1 MKRLQLF
8 LLGGFRLLLDGKVVS
23 LDADKSKALLAY
35 LALEGATP
43 QPRARLAALLWSD
56 QSEEKAS
63 HSLRQTLSGLRKAL
77 GETEESSFLQIT
89 REEVQLNLQAPIE
102 TDAVCFERNL
112 DKALYATR
120 RESLGRQRLDV
131 RALIHV
137 VDAYEGTLL
146 SGISLSGSD
155 LFEEWLLI
163 ERERFERKAIE
174 ALTLLADYYQRRG
187 QFGQARQLAERLV
200 RIAPWDEHAHALL
213 IRLLAIEGQNSAA
226 LAQYRAVS
234 RYLWREM
241 GVQPMEELQG
251 LYQAICRGDAVQP
264 AIAVVPQPHLP
275 DSDLAFVGRS
285 KILDELSTLMAD
297 PNCRLLV
304 LLGVGGIGKT
314 RLALEVLRM
323 QVGLFADG
331 VYFVGLT
338 DVAESRLLA
347 SVLAEVIGY
356 RFFGTGDFVPQML
369 NFLSGKEMLIV
380 LDNYEHLLPADEQ
393 AQNEAMVLIGQILQQ
408 APGVKLLVTS
418 RAPLKLRSEIVLGV
432 EGLDVGDGAE
442 EAIALF
448 EQVAGRVGVDVK
460 AEREVVA
467 QVCKLLQ
474 GSPLAIELTAGW
486 TRSLSCAQIFQQVQ
500 ADLGFV
506 SASQRDALTRH
517 RSLRAVFEH
526 SWRLLPPYL
535 RAVLQAL
542 SVFQGGF
549 TKLAAVQ
556 LAEATEQDLQA
567 LMEWGLV
574 QFAGDGRW
582 DLHNL
587 VRQFANEKLVEEPEK
602 LEQATHHHA
611 LFYLSWLGE
620 QYSLLLRDQQLLVL
634 DSIAVEMENV
644 RAAWR
649 WAIENQDEGAL
660 ERAVDGLALFLEM
673 RSWYVEGQRIFAD
686 LAAASKDA
694 FAKLF
699 PVALSYQAVFEVQL
713 GNYAKAL
720 ALIEQALPMLQGGRL
735 GYAWMVRGRALLD
748 LQDYKATQDALDKAL
763 HLSRESGRVDVEAMA
778 LLLQGHVGLSL
789 GQYDEAERYYQES
802 LTMYRS
808 LGDRWGIA
816 KNLGNLAILA
826 GRAARHTET
835 MQYLEESQRLYCQ
848 LGDRAGIARSL
859 HNRGNVAYLL
869 GDFEHALALRQE
881 CLSICREIGFRWG
894 VVSTLKHLGDVEKV
908 LGQVQLAEQHYQE
921 ALVLADEL
929 RSNELRLSVLNSL
942 AGLLLM
948 QAKVNA
954 ARRTYAEALQIALQ
968 AGMLL
973 VGIDV
978 LVGLAETFVGQKE
991 EEQALAWLTFAM
1003 NFEGGD
1009 QQTRDKAA
1017 AVLSGCAGRLSA
1029 ERIALLQQQTF
1040 EALANQALQQVVD
1053 NDQKLE
1059 MLD

>member
-1 MKRLQLF
+1 
-8 LLGGFRLLLDGKVVS
+8 
-23 LDADKSKALLAY
+23 
-35 LALEGATP
+35 
-43 QPRARLAALLWSD
+43 
-56 QSEEKAS
+56 
-63 HSLRQTLSGLRKAL
+63 
-77 GETEESSFLQIT
+77 
-89 REEVQLNLQAPIE
+89 
-102 TDAVCFERNL
+102 
-112 DKALYATR
+112 
-120 RESLGRQRLDV
+120 
-131 RALIHV
+131 
-137 VDAYEGTLL
+137 
-146 SGISLSGSD
+146 
-155 LFEEWLLI
+155 
-163 ERERFERKAIE
+163 
-174 ALTLLADYYQRRG
+174 
-187 QFGQARQLAERLV
+187 
-200 RIAPWDEHAHALL
+200 
-213 IRLLAIEGQNSAA
+213 
-226 LAQYRAVS
+226 
-234 RYLWREM
+234 
-241 GVQPMEELQG
+241 
-251 LYQAICRGDAVQP
+251 
-264 AIAVVPQPHLP
+264 
-275 DSDLAFVGRS
+275 
-285 KILDELSTLMAD
+285 
-297 PNCRLLV
+297 
-304 LLGVGGIGKT
+304 
-314 RLALEVLRM
+314 
-323 QVGLFADG
+323 
-331 VYFVGLT
+331 
-338 DVAESRLLA
+338 
-347 SVLAEVIGY
+347 
-356 RFFGTGDFVPQML
+356 
-369 NFLSGKEMLIV
+369 
-380 LDNYEHLLPADEQ
+380 
-393 AQNEAMVLIGQILQQ
+393 
-408 APGVKLLVTS
+408 
-418 RAPLKLRSEIVLGV
+418 
-432 EGLDVGDGAE
+432 
-442 EAIALF
+442 
-448 EQVAGRVGVDVK
+448 
-460 AEREVVA
+460 
-467 QVCKLLQ
+467 
-474 GSPLAIELTAGW
+474 
-486 TRSLSCAQIFQQVQ
+486 
-500 ADLGFV
+500 
-506 SASQRDALTRH
+506 
-517 RSLRAVFEH
+517 
-526 SWRLLPPYL
+526 
-535 RAVLQAL
+535 
-542 SVFQGGF
+542 
-549 TKLAAVQ
+549 
-556 LAEATEQDLQA
+556 
-567 LMEWGLV
+567 
-574 QFAGDGRW
+574 
-582 DLHNL
+582 
-587 VRQFANEKLVEEPEK
+587 
-602 LEQATHHHA
+602 
-611 LFYLSWLGE
+611 
-620 QYSLLLRDQQLLVL
+620 
-634 DSIAVEMENV
+634 
-644 RAAWR
+644 
-649 WAIENQDEGAL
+649 
-660 ERAVDGLALFLEM
+660 
-673 RSWYVEGQRIFAD
+673 
-686 LAAASKDA
+686 
-694 FAKLF
+694 
-699 PVALSYQAVFEVQL
+699 
-713 GNYAKAL
+713 
-720 ALIEQALPMLQGGRL
+720 MLQGGRL